1 MILSTNVIHINLFFV
16 SEVLMGAASK
26 GLLRTLGLSK
36 GKYYTDILYIAYHY
50 IISYYLANTNIQ
62 LHYTLILL
70 Y

>member
-1 MILSTNVIHINLFFV
+1 MVLSNNVIHFNLFFV
-16 SEVLMGAASK
+16 SEVLMGAAAK
-26 GLLRTLGLSK
+26 GLPRTLGLSK
-36 GKYYTDILYIAYHY
+36 GKYYTNILYIAYHY

>member
-1 MILSTNVIHINLFFV
+1 
-16 SEVLMGAASK
+16 MGAAVK
-26 GLLRTLGLSK
+26 GLPRTLGSSK
-36 GKYYTDILYIAYHY
+36 GKYYTNILYIAYHY

>member
-1 MILSTNVIHINLFFV
+1 MLLSSNVIHFNLFFV
-16 SEVLMGAASK
+16 SEVLMGAAAK
-26 GLLRTLGLSK
+26 GLPRTLGSSK
-36 GKYYTDILYIAYHY
+36 GKYYTNILYIAYHY